1 MASMQIQYQMYGT
14 ERKISHLLYV
24 DDLKVIGRNEEELVN
39 EIQIVKTIGNDIKI
53 KFGLEKCAKI

>member
-1 MASMQIQYQMYGT
+1 MYGN

-53 KFGLEKCAKI
+53 KFGLKKCTKI